1 MVDSFLVF
9 YFFEYFF
16 DFKFLYKIDIVFVE
30 KLDIKKFIIRNFIIS
45 DGCSVIVLDNIF
57 LIREFDVLVYIVVN
71 SGYNDN
77 VVDKNSGDYV

>member
-1 MVDSFLVF
+1 M
-9 YFFEYFF
+9 
-16 DFKFLYKIDIVFVE
+16 YKIDIVFVE

-45 DGCSVIVLDNIF
+45 DGRSVIVLDNIF
-57 LIREFDVLVYIVVN
+57 SIREFDVLVYIVVN